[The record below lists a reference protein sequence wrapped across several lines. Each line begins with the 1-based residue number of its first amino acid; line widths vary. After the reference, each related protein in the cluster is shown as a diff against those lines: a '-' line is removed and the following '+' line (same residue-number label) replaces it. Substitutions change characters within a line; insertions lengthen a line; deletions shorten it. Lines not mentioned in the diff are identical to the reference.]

1 MCYLSFV
8 GTSMVERN
16 VFPQFVLVGEASGD
30 FAEGANKHF
39 ALFSGWRGHLAPG
52 PLYNRAYF
60 VKRRS

>member
-39 ALFSGWRGHLAPG
+39 ALFSLDHIHVSQVVHAFTNLD
-52 PLYNRAYF
+52 
-60 VKRRS
+60 SC